1 MPPSARQP
9 WLLCLAAAAAIAPA
23 CGGSRDAADVVVSW
37 QVEPDR
43 PAPDAPTTTTIV
55 VRDAAG
61 HPIAGAR
68 LRLEAHM
75 AHPGM
80 APVLAE
86 LTEGNPGVY
95 GARVTLSMA
104 GAWTLVADGT
114 LPDGRRLT
122 RTLALTAEGAHGASP

>member
-1 MPPSARQP
+1 VAT
-9 WLLCLAAAAAIAPA
+9 AAIAPA
-23 CGGSRDAADVVVSW
+23 CGGSRGAADVAVSW
-37 QVEPDR
+37 QIEPER
-43 PAPDAPTTTTIV
+43 PAPGTPTTATIV

-61 HPIAGAR
+61 RPVAGAQ

-75 AHPGM
+75 DHPGM

-86 LTEGNPGVY
+86 LAERNPGVY

-104 GAWTLVADGT
+104 GAWTLVADGI

-122 RTLALTAEGAHGASP
+122 RTLALTAEGAQGASP